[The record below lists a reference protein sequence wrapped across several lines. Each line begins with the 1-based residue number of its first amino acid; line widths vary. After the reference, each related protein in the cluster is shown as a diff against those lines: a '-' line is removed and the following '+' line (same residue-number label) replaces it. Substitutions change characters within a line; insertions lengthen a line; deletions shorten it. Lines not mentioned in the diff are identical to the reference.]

1 MKETFYFSHDYGAR
15 NDPKMISL
23 RFTIGLEAIGV
34 YWCLIE
40 TLYEQDGKIE
50 LKFLEETIRSYG
62 VCNTDVVRI
71 IDKLFETQL
80 LQKDEKIVWSDGVNL
95 RIQKRKEKSEKA
107 RQSVLYR
114 HNKYERNTN
123 VIRKST
129 IKVKES
135 KVKESKSYTTCSSQ
149 KMSEGQFDTFWK
161 TYPRKVGK
169 KKAHDK
175 FVKLDVSLFEMIM
188 KSLLAQTKTDQWQKE
203 NGRFIP
209 HPITWLYQERWNDE
223 LEEQK
228 LDISER
234 RKL

>member
-114 HNKYERNTN
+114 HNTN
-123 VIRKST
+123 VIRT
-129 IKVKES
+129 
-135 KVKESKSYTTCSSQ
+135 
-149 KMSEGQFDTFWK
+149 
-161 TYPRKVGK
+161 
-169 KKAHDK
+169 
-175 FVKLDVSLFEMIM
+175 
-188 KSLLAQTKTDQWQKE
+188 
-203 NGRFIP
+203 
-209 HPITWLYQERWNDE
+209 
-223 LEEQK
+223 
-228 LDISER
+228 
-234 RKL
+234 

>member
-135 KVKESKSYTTCSSQ
+135 KVKESKGKDGS
-149 KMSEGQFDTFWK
+149 GQLPAKNQVLDNL
-161 TYPRKVGK
+161 RK
-169 KKAHDK
+169 
-175 FVKLDVSLFEMIM
+175 
-188 KSLLAQTKTDQWQKE
+188 
-203 NGRFIP
+203 N
-209 HPITWLYQERWNDE
+209 
-223 LEEQK
+223 LEEKGIIKKTK
-228 LDISER
+228 L
-234 RKL
+234 L